1 MEILCGARVM
11 TMHAYQPE
19 AAAVAIDG
27 ALIVAVGS
35 ESHVRAVAGAAP
47 VTRLPGGVL
56 LPGFIDAHHH
66 YAYAALAG
74 QTAPLRT
81 PRGSSIKE
89 LLRRIAA
96 EAGASPAGCVYLCGY
111 EPWEL
116 CEQRGPRAEELDDA
130 CPDRPLFVQAANAHE
145 GVLNTRGLQL
155 MGWDAR
161 TPDPPNGT
169 IVRRRGKLTG
179 QLVEAAAFMAEARFR
194 DEALATGERAWLA
207 ACERH
212 GRELLSLGITRV
224 ADAAA
229 ARPVEALY
237 QKAAEAGVLPLAVHP
252 MPVASSDLLRPR
264 LSGLPTGTGPADAS
278 VGAAKLFVDG
288 GHRCALCLAPREA
301 GRMLAATVRHAWS
314 SRTLA
319 AVRHV
324 KRAGPIRVSRDLHVH
339 AGMRVWE
346 RDALADIVGVAA
358 GRGFQVAQHAIGDD
372 AIGMALHAVA
382 KSEAALHR
390 RPGVPRLEHVVM
402 ARPEHLRAAG
412 DLGVAAVVQPGFVHH
427 YGDDLLATPLP
438 EPIGMLPLRDMV
450 DAGVVLAGS
459 SDYPATPPNVMAAIQ
474 AGVTRKTARGALLE
488 ADQAIDTATLLR
500 AYTAGSSVALGL
512 DDRVGRVKVGMQAD
526 LVHLAADPTTA
537 APDTIGAIAATRT
550 WVGGRLAYSR

>member
-1 MEILCGARVM
+1 MEILCGARVL
-11 TMHAYQPE
+11 TMDAYQPE

-27 ALIVAVGS
+27 ASIVAVGS

-74 QTAPLRT
+74 QTAPLRAR
-81 PRGSSIKE
+81 RGSSIKE

-96 EAGASPAGCVYLCGY
+96 EARASPAGCVYLCGY
-111 EPWEL
+111 EPWDL
-116 CEQRGPRAEELDDA
+116 REQRGPRAEELDDA
-130 CPDRPLFVQAANAHE
+130 CPDRPLFVQAANGHE

-161 TPDPPNGT
+161 TPDPPNGA
-169 IVRRRGKLTG
+169 IVRRRGRLTG

-264 LSGLPTGTGPADAS
+264 LSGPPTGTGPADAS

-288 GHRCALCLAPREA
+288 AHRCALCLTPREA

-319 AVRHV
+319 AVRHAR
-324 KRAGPIRVSRDLHVH
+324 RAGPIRVSRDLHVR

-372 AIGMALHAVA
+372 AIGMALRAVA
-382 KSEAALHR
+382 ESEAALHR
-390 RPGVPRLEHVVM
+390 RPGVPRLEHVVL

-412 DLGVAAVVQPGFVHH
+412 DLGVAAVVQPAFVHH
-427 YGDDLLATPLP
+427 HGDDLLATPLP

-459 SDYPATPPNVMAAIQ
+459 SDYPVTPPSVMAAIQ
-474 AGVTRKTARGALLE
+474 AGVTRRTARGALLE
-488 ADQAIDTATLLR
+488 ADQAIDAATLLR
-500 AYTAGSSVALGL
+500 AYTAGSAVALGL
-512 DDRVGRVKVGMQAD
+512 GDRVD
-526 LVHLAADPTTA
+526 HLAGDPTTA

>member
-1 MEILCGARVM
+1 VEILCGARVM
-11 TMHAYQPE
+11 TMDACQPE
-19 AAAVAIDG
+19 AAAVAIYG

-35 ESHVRAVAGAAP
+35 ESHVRAVAGAVP

-81 PRGSSIKE
+81 RRGSSIKE

-111 EPWEL
+111 EPWDL

-161 TPDPPNGT
+161 TPDPPNGA
-169 IVRRRGKLTG
+169 IVRRRGRLTG

-237 QKAAEAGVLPLAVHP
+237 QKAAQAGVLPVAVHP

-264 LSGLPTGTGPADAS
+264 LSGPPDRDGTGRRLRRRRQALRRWRPPLRSVPRTAGGRADARR
-278 VGAAKLFVDG
+278 D
-288 GHRCALCLAPREA
+288 RPPRVVE
-301 GRMLAATVRHAWS
+301 
-314 SRTLA
+314 
-319 AVRHV
+319 
-324 KRAGPIRVSRDLHVH
+324 P
-339 AGMRVWE
+339 
-346 RDALADIVGVAA
+346 DA
-358 GRGFQVAQHAIGDD
+358 R
-372 AIGMALHAVA
+372 
-382 KSEAALHR
+382 R
-390 RPGVPRLEHVVM
+390 RPSRQTRRTDPRQPGS
-402 ARPEHLRAAG
+402 ARPCGHAR
-412 DLGVAAVVQPGFVHH
+412 LGA
-427 YGDDLLATPLP
+427 
-438 EPIGMLPLRDMV
+438 
-450 DAGVVLAGS
+450 
-459 SDYPATPPNVMAAIQ
+459 
-474 AGVTRKTARGALLE
+474 
-488 ADQAIDTATLLR
+488 
-500 AYTAGSSVALGL
+500 
-512 DDRVGRVKVGMQAD
+512 
-526 LVHLAADPTTA
+526 
-537 APDTIGAIAATRT
+537 
-550 WVGGRLAYSR
+550 